1 MSDREA
7 IWPRAAATSRR
18 GEIDE
23 APVKIDHALV
33 AGRLVRFITGE
44 AEQLVAQG
52 REGISFPYPD
62 DYVELVDVH
71 GTCSEKNGA
80 GTKMIAC

>member
-1 MSDREA
+1 MSEREV
-7 IWPRAAATSRR
+7 IWLRGASHVLGV
-18 GEIDE
+18 GEIDK

-33 AGRLVRFITGE
+33 AGGLIRFITGE

-71 GTCSEKNGA
+71 GACSEKNGA
-80 GTKMIAC
+80 GTK